1 MDLEI
6 RMPAEEEYE
15 KWMVTYLLACG
26 LHATE
31 AVRSRRPWMEL
42 DRLLAAY
49 DDGLMVGTTATSSLE
64 ISIPGGVLPTGRV
77 GVVGVPPTH
86 RRRGIL
92 TKLMKR
98 QLRDIHER
106 GEPLAMLEA
115 SESIIYGRF
124 GFGIGALAEDWSI
137 ERQHTAFGRP
147 VEPRGRVRFMDPAE
161 AKRAYPVINNRVS
174 AHRSGI
180 VRYRQAFWDFFLRD
194 TGYFASGITAFFHV
208 AYGGDEPDGCASYR
222 IRDKRLTV
230 RYLVALTDDAYAALW
245 SFLLNVDLMASFHA
259 EGRAVDEALPWMLAD
274 PRRLSRSVRDE
285 SWVRVVDVEAA
296 LSARRY
302 ARDGRLRIEVR
313 DPTCPW
319 NDRVWELEGG
329 PDGAS
334 CRPTRGSP
342 DLVLSASELGAV
354 YLGGSRFAP
363 LLGAGLIEERTAGAA
378 ETVDSM
384 FATRLQPW
392 SYC

>member
-161 AKRAYPVINNRVS
+161 AKRVYPVINNRVS

-274 PRRLSRSVRDE
+274 PRRLRPLRQG
-285 SWVRVVDVEAA
+285 RVVGP
-296 LSARRY
+296 RR
-302 ARDGRLRIEVR
+302 GRRGRAVGPEIRPGRAPQYRGPGYHVS
-313 DPTCPW
+313 
-319 NDRVWELEGG
+319 LE
-329 PDGAS
+329 
-334 CRPTRGSP
+334 RPS
-342 DLVLSASELGAV
+342 
-354 YLGGSRFAP
+354 
-363 LLGAGLIEERTAGAA
+363 LGAGGRA
-378 ETVDSM
+378 
-384 FATRLQPW
+384 
-392 SYC
+392 